1 VVTAEDGL
9 TALRLLR
16 DCAPDLVMLDLMLP
30 GMDGMQICRCIRSTS
45 DVPILMLTARGEVED
60 KVSGLATGADDY
72 VTKPFNPRELVA
84 RVQALLRRAGA
95 RSPAPVAGAVAPSGS
110 LPFPVSAPALERMRE
125 AGDPLPVSHR
135 GAPLTLVRSGV
146 LDAGTVCLDLDRHEV
161 SVNGE
166 VVDLSPKEFQLLHA
180 FLSHRGRVLTREA
193 LIASVWGDDFMGDP
207 KTLDVHIRWLRAKVE
222 PIPAMPRHIIT
233 VRGVGFRYD

>member
-1 VVTAEDGL
+1 
-9 TALRLLR
+9 
-16 DCAPDLVMLDLMLP
+16 
-30 GMDGMQICRCIRSTS
+30 MQ
-45 DVPILMLTARGEVED
+45 
-60 KVSGLATGADDY
+60 
-72 VTKPFNPRELVA
+72 
-84 RVQALLRRAGA
+84 
-95 RSPAPVAGAVAPSGS
+95 PAA
-110 LPFPVSAPALERMRE
+110 
-125 AGDPLPVSHR
+125 HR
-135 GAPLTLVRSGV
+135 GAAPLTLVRSGV
-146 LDAGTVCLDLDRHEV
+146 LDTGVVRLDLDRHEV